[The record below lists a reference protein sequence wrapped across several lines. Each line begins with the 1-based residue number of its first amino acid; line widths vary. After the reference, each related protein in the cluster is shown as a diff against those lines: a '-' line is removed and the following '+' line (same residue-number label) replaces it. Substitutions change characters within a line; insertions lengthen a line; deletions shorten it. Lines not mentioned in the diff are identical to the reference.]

1 MTILCDELAER
12 IGGEASLRALGEGYP
27 LRRYDGGYIIQA
39 GPEPELGD
47 RDEGDFLPQ
56 YGKVHDLLRSLY
68 PPLEKLTYLATNVF
82 DYNPYALKVNSDCS
96 RKEILHKFFKSWM
109 DRYAPDNVTIPPLF
123 RVPDPEEDDDEDDDE
138 DLEGCRQELAA
149 EAEPPQPP
157 QGDEEAVRRIEE
169 EWRQKAAAQFETFRA
184 ALAAAKRCRESDGR
198 PD

>member
-1 MTILCDELAER
+1 M
-12 IGGEASLRALGEGYP
+12 
-27 LRRYDGGYIIQA
+27 
-39 GPEPELGD
+39 
-47 RDEGDFLPQ
+47 
-56 YGKVHDLLRSLY
+56 
-68 PPLEKLTYLATNVF
+68 LEN
-82 DYNPYALKVNSDCS
+82 
-96 RKEILHKFFKSWM
+96 FFESWM

-157 QGDEEAVRRIEE
+157 QGDEEATRRIEE
-169 EWRQKAAAQFETFRA
+169 EWRQKAATQSETFRA